1 MPIIGLTDRAA
12 SFPQIGILRKG
23 APKTGNAPGKDLDYF
38 RFDADDEQA
47 ATDFAAAYGDKPRTI
62 RIYLPFDTAD
72 ENLSAWKEHW
82 VAGGLVRRCDGQTS
96 VLRQKPGGKGYDST
110 PHTCACVGMPEGSK
124 ERCKPVGRL
133 KVIIPELK
141 RLAYVTTLTT
151 SIHDIMNLSEQLR
164 ALEGVRGGLRGIP
177 MILSRIEREISM
189 PGNDGKRVRR
199 AKWLLAIE
207 AAPHWVSLQLEAQ
220 ERAAR
225 PALAAPAPLAL
236 PAPVDPAPD
245 ADDGDEVVNV
255 ETGEIL
261 PVAQHLAQ
269 VAEPKPANE
278 RTAAMHEMRAAYDAA
293 VAAGADVPRP
303 AKDDVKAMSLG
314 DIRMW
319 TATYRDEAERAAA
332 QPAEAERAA
341 AQPAEAERAAA
352 QPAEAEAEEFVPE
365 F

>member
-23 APKTGNAPGKDLDYF
+23 GPKTTNAPGKDLDHF
-38 RFDADDEQA
+38 RFDPDDEQA
-47 ATDFAAAYGDKPRTI
+47 REDFAAAYGATPRVI

-110 PHTCACVGMPEGSK
+110 PHTCACVGMPEVSK

-141 RLAYVTTLTT
+141 RLAYVTALTT

-199 AKWLLAIE
+199 AKWLLAVE
-207 AAPHWVSLQLEAQ
+207 AAPHWVSMQLEAQ

-236 PAPVDPAPD
+236 PAPEPAPD
-245 ADDGDEVVNV
+245 TDDGDEVVNV

-261 PVAQHLAQ
+261 PVASHLAQ

-293 VAAGADVPRP
+293 VTAGADVPRP
-303 AKDDVKAMSLG
+303 AKEDVKVMSLG

-319 TATYRDEAERAAA
+319 TETYR
-332 QPAEAERAA
+332 AEAERGVATA
-341 AQPAEAERAAA
+341 KGRIREIVNDILTQSD
-352 QPAEAEAEEFVPE
+352 EAEADERGPEPE